1 MLLELVN
8 LAKLLEGRLSNAKI
22 IRRRKG
28 LTEMIF
34 QDLVFIT
41 SGTENLMID
50 GGFYLLLAGV
60 LVSFLD
66 PGPDGE
72 GRVPLDFFGRT
83 VPLLTVDRRGS
94 VAIIGLA
101 GRKKRTTEARSSKI
115 RNK

>member
-1 MLLELVN
+1 M
-8 LAKLLEGRLSNAKI
+8 KWFFRGCYSSHSN
-22 IRRRKG
+22 RKS
-28 LTEMIF
+28 
-34 QDLVFIT
+34 DVR
-41 SGTENLMID
+41 D
-50 GGFYLLLAGV
+50 VGFYLLLAGM

-101 GRKKRTTEARSSKI
+101 GR
-115 RNK
+115 